1 MSENKYKIRITT
13 KSLPFSGD
21 DMVICKNMSLVEAVN
36 FSNSL
41 NKNSETDKIA
51 LVEYE
56 ATENETDEQSKHKVI
71 SDVKKHGLD
80 DFAIFKN
87 NMLILTHESM
97 TEISKMAPPT
107 DFKANTVNYGA
118 DAENAITNALKE
130 SASVEKKVEIVTKS
144 NEFDN
149 LNFVTYDIVHE
160 SVPFPIASG
169 LYLAQS
175 AVTIAEAIRDGEAI
189 NSSKI
194 MQALD
199 ENNVYSNE
207 VTNHV
212 EKLRA
217 LLKQNKQK
225 TKSELAE
232 EAAINSLADI
242 EALFT
247 RMNQLDQKKRL
258 W

>member
-1 MSENKYKIRITT
+1 
-13 KSLPFSGD
+13 
-21 DMVICKNMSLVEAVN
+21 MSLVEAVN

-41 NKNSETDKIA
+41 NKNAETDKIA

-56 ATENETDEQSKHKVI
+56 ASDNETDEQSKHNVI

-107 DFKANTVNYGA
+107 DFKPAVTENYGA

-130 SASVEKKVEIVTKS
+130 SERFEKKVEIITKS

-169 LYLAQS
+169 LYLAES
-175 AVTIAEAIRDGEAI
+175 ALTITEAIRDGESI
-189 NSSKI
+189 NSPKI
-194 MQALD
+194 MQALS
-199 ENNVYSNE
+199 ENAVYASE

-225 TKSELAE
+225 TKSEIAE

-242 EALFT
+242 EALVS
-247 RMNQLDQKKRL
+247 RMKQIDENRL